1 MACRRVPG
9 IPRAAYPGC
18 GGRQKIEQV
27 LGIHLDRYV
36 LRTLG

>member
-1 MACRRVPG
+1 MGWLAGVFREFRE
-9 IPRAAYPGC
+9 PGC